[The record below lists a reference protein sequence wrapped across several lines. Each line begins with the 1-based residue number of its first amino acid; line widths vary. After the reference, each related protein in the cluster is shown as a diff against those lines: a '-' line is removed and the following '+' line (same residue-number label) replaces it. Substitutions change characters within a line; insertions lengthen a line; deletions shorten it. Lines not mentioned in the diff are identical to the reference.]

1 MIRDR
6 MTKEFVRL
14 STDESLAS
22 GRTLLGASEVAVIWH
37 EGEPVT
43 VVRAIDLDRLVGTE
57 AFMAS
62 LLAQF
67 PVGIFTRDDYEL
79 DRWAD
84 MPELAA
90 RELGASGVMVVDGK
104 GELVGVLT
112 LEAIDDYL
120 EAFESQEAMHKG
132 PRDFTLPT
140 QEIEIRFVIYCEVC
154 DYKNKLSDYD
164 RYNPSVCLSPA
175 NQDSHTIR

>member
-14 STDESLAS
+14 SAEESLAS
-22 GRTLLGASEVAVIWH
+22 AISQWGACEVGVILH
-37 EGEPVT
+37 EWEPVI
-43 VVRAIDLDRLVGTE
+43 VVSATDLDHLVGAE
-57 AFMAS
+57 AFIAS
-62 LLAQF
+62 LLAQL

-79 DRWAD
+79 DGWAD

-90 RELGASGVMVVDGK
+90 RELGASGVMVVDDK
-104 GELVGVLT
+104 GQLVGVLT

-120 EAFESQEAMHKG
+120 EAFESQEAIHKG

-140 QEIEIRFVIYCEVC
+140 QEIDIRFVIYCEVC
-154 DYKNKLSDYD
+154 LYQNKLSDYD
-164 RYNPSVCLSPA
+164 RHHPTRP
-175 NQDSHTIR
+175 